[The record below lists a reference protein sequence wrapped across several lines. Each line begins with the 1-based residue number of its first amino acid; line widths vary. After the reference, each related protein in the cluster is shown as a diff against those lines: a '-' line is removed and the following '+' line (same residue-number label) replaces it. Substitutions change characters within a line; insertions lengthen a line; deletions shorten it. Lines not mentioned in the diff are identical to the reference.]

1 MKIKD
6 LIISQIKKK
15 GKIDISE
22 FIEYCQYSKHGYYI
36 NNNPI
41 GLNND
46 FITSPE
52 ISQMFGEIIG
62 VFLINYWE
70 KNIQSDFNLIELGPG
85 TGTLIEDIIRI
96 AKSNK
101 KFLNSINL
109 FFIEKNEALIEKQ
122 KKRLSNLDV
131 KDINWCKDFDI
142 KNEKPL
148 LVYSNEFF
156 DCFSVRQFFKKH
168 KWYEKYINYNNS
180 QKIFH
185 FESEEIKNYE
195 LLKSLRKFE
204 HVKLAEISNT
214 RNSYYDKVCKYIK
227 NNKGVFLTVDYGY
240 NALPKNFSLQ
250 TIYRH
255 KKTHL
260 FDNIG
265 NQDITAHVDFDE
277 LIKIA
282 NYNKLTIES
291 FSNQRDFLLGCGLK
305 ERKKQLQKNKDEIVS
320 KKIELDYERLTS
332 KSQMGDIF
340 KVLITSC
347 L

>member
-122 KKRLSNLDV
+122 KK
-131 KDINWCKDFDI
+131 
-142 KNEKPL
+142 
-148 LVYSNEFF
+148 
-156 DCFSVRQFFKKH
+156 
-168 KWYEKYINYNNS
+168 
-180 QKIFH
+180 KI
-185 FESEEIKNYE
+185 I
-195 LLKSLRKFE
+195 
-204 HVKLAEISNT
+204 
-214 RNSYYDKVCKYIK
+214 
-227 NNKGVFLTVDYGY
+227 
-240 NALPKNFSLQ
+240 
-250 TIYRH
+250 
-255 KKTHL
+255 
-260 FDNIG
+260 
-265 NQDITAHVDFDE
+265 
-277 LIKIA
+277 
-282 NYNKLTIES
+282 
-291 FSNQRDFLLGCGLK
+291 
-305 ERKKQLQKNKDEIVS
+305 
-320 KKIELDYERLTS
+320 
-332 KSQMGDIF
+332 
-340 KVLITSC
+340 
-347 L
+347 